1 MEHGVTWLN
10 FLPGYR
16 QIDEYIRTVQPDG
29 GFLGVPVVFQ
39 HVAAA
44 ILVTIILYL
53 IALRARSQLN
63 RANDNGLVPE
73 PDISTRNFLELIF
86 EALYKQTQSMIGK
99 KEAGRYFP
107 VLAALSM
114 FIFFS
119 NILGLVPGFSPPTD
133 NWNTTFACGFFVFI
147 YYNFHG
153 LRVNGWAHIEHLAFP
168 AGRNLLGW
176 ILFPLLF
183 PIEIVSH
190 CARPFSLGVR
200 LATNMIG
207 DHAVLFAF
215 LGLVPIL
222 VPLPF
227 LGLGLMVCM
236 IQTLVFVLLSIIYIA
251 LAVEEAHHD
260 DHHDEEHG
268 HAAGAHA

>member
-16 QIDEYIRTVQPDG
+16 QIDEYLRTVQPNG

-44 ILVTIILYL
+44 ILVTIVLYL

-63 RANDNGLVPE
+63 KADDNGLIPE
-73 PDISTRNFLELIF
+73 PGISIRNFLELIF

-107 VLAALSM
+107 VLAALSL

-133 NWNTTFACGFFVFI
+133 NWNTTFACGGFVFL

-153 LRVNGWAHIEHLAFP
+153 LRVNGIQHLAHLANP
-168 AGRNLLGW
+168 TGETIGW
-176 ILFPLLF
+176 FLSPLLL

-222 VPLPF
+222 VPL
-227 LGLGLMVCM
+227 LGTRPDGLHDSNHGICFAQHHLHRLG
-236 IQTLVFVLLSIIYIA
+236 SRRSA
-251 LAVEEAHHD
+251 SR
-260 DHHDEEHG
+260 
-268 HAAGAHA
+268 

>member
-10 FLPGYR
+10 FLPGYQ
-16 QIDEYIRTVQPDG
+16 QIDEYLRSVQST

-44 ILVTIILYL
+44 LLVTIVLYL
-53 IALRARSQLN
+53 IALRARAQLN
-63 RANDNGLVPE
+63 QAGDQALVPE
-73 PDISTRNFLELIF
+73 PGVSTRNILELIF
-86 EALYKQTQSMIGK
+86 EALYNQAQSMIG

-107 VLAALSM
+107 VLAALAL
-114 FIFFS
+114 FIFFC

-133 NWNTTFACGFFVFI
+133 NWNTTFACGFFVFL

-153 LRVNGWAHIEHLAFP
+153 LRVNGWHHLAHLANP
-168 AGRNLLGW
+168 TGEPIGW
-176 ILFPLLF
+176 FLSPLLL

-222 VPLPF
+222 IPLPF
-227 LGLGLMVCM
+227 LALGLMVCM
-236 IQTLVFVLLSIIYIA
+236 IQTFVFVLLSTIYIA

-260 DHHDEEHG
+260 DHHHEE
-268 HAAGAHA
+268 AHAHA